1 MTIDDQIRNEKLKYD
16 INKEAAKISALS
28 SGKIN
33 KYEYFTDEEILPSNQ
48 KLIIQQAKFNYSPL
62 GKAFEKQ
69 MKTIEDQGE
78 KQVKAIQ
85 NQGYV
90 KTIETNES
98 VDNESHK
105 IFDELSCERM
115 IERKDLSWQIDINNL
130 TYYFKNKSI
139 SPINVIGSKA
149 PLHLYK
155 DIFNGNIKLAKVEE
169 DQKQF
174 KSDLNQITRG
184 NPEKKIRKSNKKQ

>member
-33 KYEYFTDEEILPSNQ
+33 KNEYFTGEEILPSNQ

-90 KTIETNES
+90 KTIETNKY
-98 VDNESHK
+98 VDNESRK

-115 IERKDLSWQIDINNL
+115 IEIKDLSIQIDINNL

-155 DIFNGNIKLAKVEE
+155 DMFNGNIKLVKVEE

-184 NPEKKIRKSNKKQ
+184 NPEKKIRRSNKKQ